1 MVMSLSWM
9 VSHPLGALLIA
20 NTCILTQVREACSLL
35 DLDVLF
41 YPCPKD
47 GPNWRPKVGVRY
59 ALERRIASM
68 CGTLFLTVQRYHM
81 IWWDARRTRH
91 CCMHNVCAQ

>member
-47 GPNWRPKVGVRY
+47 GPNW
-59 ALERRIASM
+59 
-68 CGTLFLTVQRYHM
+68 
-81 IWWDARRTRH
+81 
-91 CCMHNVCAQ
+91 